1 MPSKTDPLKSFRFLV
16 EIEASG
22 KKIAAAFSQ
31 FSGVKMRLE
40 TVAVRS
46 GSEHRGVLDCIP
58 SLTSYENITL
68 TKGVI
73 GDNEFLDWLLAAT
86 PSVTE
91 APSGKDLCRNIS
103 VVALDDTG
111 KRAVTWILAD
121 AIPVGYELSP
131 MDGSQ
136 NAILSE
142 ALEFTIAGFER
153 ETHSPPIG
161 I

>member
-1 MPSKTDPLKSFRFLV
+1 MPSKSDPLKSFRFLV
-16 EIEASG
+16 EIEKDG
-22 KKIAAAFSQ
+22 KKTVAAFSQ

-40 TVAVRS
+40 TVDART
-46 GSEHRGVLDCIP
+46 GSEHRGVLECIP
-58 SLTSYENITL
+58 ALTSYENITL

-86 PSVTE
+86 PGVTE
-91 APSGKDLCRNIS
+91 APTGKNLCRSIS
-103 VVALDDTG
+103 VVALDDKG
-111 KRAVTWILAD
+111 KRAVTWILAE

-131 MDGSQ
+131 MDGAH

-142 ALEFTIAGFER
+142 AIEFAIAGFER
-153 ETHSPPIG
+153 ETHTPPIS